1 MVDSD
6 PGYSQI
12 RKEAHAAEIWWAP
25 SLHSWVRVLE
35 RRELFG
41 EATALVLPEGGMQ
54 VHTIAA
60 ADLLSECPFEL
71 SDALS
76 TVAGARIWHALGSD
90 LFFAPLVSHVIPL
103 PHQFRVLRQTMA
115 NFPVRKLLA
124 DEVGLGKTIEA
135 GLVLKELKLRGM
147 VERVLVLAPK
157 SLQLQ
162 WIAEMER
169 HFDETFDLVEPG
181 TWGLGATLRGDNPW
195 KRYTHVVT
203 SFDAVKPKESQK
215 GWSLEKIERFNLD
228 RFHDLVGAGWDL
240 VIIDESHKVAGTSD
254 DVARFELAKG
264 VAGSAPHLLL
274 LSATPHSGKSD
285 AFRRLLSLLDPQSFP
300 NGVSLT
306 REAVSPFVIRTEKRT
321 ATDADG
327 KPLFSPRTTRLIT
340 VPFRERHAL
349 QQRLYEDVSEYVIEG
364 YNQAQRSGAKG
375 SRLLLILIQRLMSSS
390 TRAILNFLEGRLT
403 VLTGG
408 STTQVLDTDDPVEIE
423 DDAETAEQLAL
434 FSAPV
439 DTKEVADVQRLL
451 ELAIQVQ
458 QAGPDARAEALYDL
472 MISLIQEDSEP
483 SKKFLVFT
491 EFTSTQQML
500 KEFLEQRGMT
510 VATLNGSMDL
520 EERKAAQEAFRNSAQ
535 VLISTDAG
543 GEGLNLQFAHV
554 VFNYDLPWNPMRVE
568 QRIGRVDRIGQPR
581 EVKAFNLV
589 LENSVEARI
598 YEVLQQKLETILQEF
613 GIDKTGDVLD
623 SREAGAQFTDLART
637 ALLRPEVFDSEFER
651 VLVEIRSAAQ
661 ESQRVKSLYTGEVE
675 AADRQQTVPLRA
687 WLTTLMGDTQ
697 NAEDDASLDL
707 SEIVIERVN
716 ALRPYFAPGTPVPSL
731 RVDGLGFTVDG
742 WFALWKVGIAEGLWR
757 HQHVF
762 ATFVT
767 DNGDAYATTA
777 QRIWD
782 ALATRGADIS
792 HLGEDG
798 SYDYATLE
806 AFAQSEASGLYERV
820 LAGAKERSR
829 RRKIALDVSY
839 LARRTALARIGI
851 DNIREARRRELEAEY
866 QRNKAQ
872 IEMATR
878 ALPDLQCLF
887 MARMSVS

>member
-1 MVDSD
+1 MEERMWC
-6 PGYSQI
+6 P
-12 RKEAHAAEIWWAP
+12 ALHA
-25 SLHSWVRVLE
+25 WVRVLE

-41 EATALVLPEGGMQ
+41 ETTALVLPEGGTQ

-60 ADLLSECPFEL
+60 SELLPECPFEL

-90 LFFAPLVSHVIPL
+90 LFFAPLVSRVIPL

-115 NFPVRKLLA
+115 TFPVRKLLA

-169 HFDETFDLVEPG
+169 HFDEVFDLVEPG
-181 TWGLGATLRGDNPW
+181 SWGLGATLRGDNPW

-215 GWSLEKIERFNLD
+215 GWSTEKIERFNLD

-240 VIIDESHKVAGTSD
+240 VIIDESHKVAGASD

-264 VAGSAPHLLL
+264 VAGSSPHLLL

-300 NGVSLT
+300 NGVAMT
-306 REAVSPFVIRTEKRT
+306 REAVAPFVIRTEKRS

-327 KPLFSPRTTRLIT
+327 KPLFMPRITRLIT

-390 TRAILNFLEGRLT
+390 TRAILNFLDGRLT

-408 STTQVLDTDDPVEIE
+408 TGTQVLDSDDPIEIDE
-423 DDAETAEQLAL
+423 DAETAEQLAL

-451 ELAIQVQ
+451 ELALQVQ
-458 QAGPDARAEALYDL
+458 QTGPDARAEALYDL

-520 EERKAAQEAFRNSAQ
+520 EERKAAQEDFRGPAQ
-535 VLISTDAG
+535 VLVSTDAG

-613 GIDKTGDVLD
+613 GVDKTGDVLD
-623 SREAGAQFTDLART
+623 SREAGAQFTELART

-651 VLVEIRSAAQ
+651 VLVEIRTAAQ
-661 ESQRVKSLYTGEVE
+661 ESQRVKSLYTGEVA
-675 AADRQQTVPLRA
+675 AADRQRSVPLRA
-687 WLTTLMGDTQ
+687 WLTTLMGDTPPDT
-697 NAEDDASLDL
+697 DDDTSVDL
-707 SEIVIERVN
+707 SEVVIQRVN
-716 ALRPYFAPGTPVPSL
+716 TLRPYYAPGTPVPSL

-762 ATFVT
+762 AAFLT
-767 DNGDAYATTA
+767 DGGDAYATTA

-782 ALATRGADIS
+782 ALATRSAEIS
-792 HLGEDG
+792 HLGEYET
-798 SYDYATLE
+798 YDYATLE
-806 AFAQSEASGLYERV
+806 AYAQSEAGGLYERV
-820 LAGAKERSR
+820 LAGAKDRSR

-887 MARMSVS
+887 LARVSVL

>member
-1 MVDSD
+1 MVHTLDNAIMWC
-6 PGYSQI
+6 PL
-12 RKEAHAAEIWWAP
+12 
-25 SLHSWVRVLE
+25 LHVWVRVLE
-35 RRELFG
+35 QRELFG
-41 EATALVLPEGGMQ
+41 TATALVLPEGGMQ
-54 VHTIAA
+54 VHTVASG
-60 ADLLSECPFEL
+60 DLLPERPFHLSE
-71 SDALS
+71 ALS

-90 LFFAPLVSHVIPL
+90 LFFAPLVSRVIPL

-115 NFPVRKLLA
+115 TFPVRKLLA

-181 TWGLGATLRGDNPW
+181 SWGLGATLRGDNPW

-215 GWSLEKIERFNLD
+215 GWSLEKIEHFNLD

-240 VIIDESHKVAGTSD
+240 VIIDESHKVAGASD

-264 VAGSAPHLLL
+264 VAASCPHLLL

-300 NGVSLT
+300 VGVSMT
-306 REAVSPFVIRTEKRT
+306 REAVAPFVIRTEKRSV
-321 ATDADG
+321 TDADG
-327 KPLFSPRTTRLIT
+327 KPLFTPRVTRLIT

-364 YNQAQRSGAKG
+364 YNQALHSRAKG
-375 SRLLLILIQRLMSSS
+375 SRLLLILLQRLMSSS
-390 TRAILNFLEGRLT
+390 TRAILNFLERRLD
-403 VLTGG
+403 VLTDGWA
-408 STTQVLDTDDPVEIE
+408 SETSALPADDPLEIDE
-423 DDAETAEQLAL
+423 DAEIAEQLAL
-434 FSAPV
+434 FCAPV
-439 DTKEVADVQRLL
+439 DTREVADVQRLL
-451 ELAIQVQ
+451 QLAMQVQ
-458 QAGPDARAEALYDL
+458 QTGPDARAEALYDL
-472 MISLIQEDSEP
+472 MISQIQEDSEP
-483 SKKFLVFT
+483 SMKFLVFT
-491 EFTSTQQML
+491 EFTGTQQML

-510 VATLNGSMDL
+510 VAILNGSMDL
-520 EERKAAQEAFRNSAQ
+520 EERKEAQEAFRGPAQ
-535 VLISTDAG
+535 VLVSTDAG

-554 VFNYDLPWNPMRVE
+554 VFNYDMPWNPMRVE

-613 GIDKTGDVLD
+613 GVDKTGDVLD
-623 SREAGAQFTDLART
+623 SREAGAQFTELART
-637 ALLRPEVFDSEFER
+637 ALLRPEVFDSKFER
-651 VLVEIRSAAQ
+651 VLVEIRTAAQ
-661 ESQRVKSLYTGEVE
+661 ESQRVKSLYSGEVE
-675 AADRQQTVPLRA
+675 AADHQQTVPLRA
-687 WLTTLMGDTQ
+687 WMTTLMGDTPPDT
-697 NAEDDASLDL
+697 DDDMSIDL
-707 SEIVIERVN
+707 SEVVIQRVN
-716 ALRPYFAPGTPVPSL
+716 SMHAYFAPGMPVPSL
-731 RVDGLGFTVDG
+731 SIPGLGFTVNG

-757 HQHVF
+757 QQHVF
-762 ATFVT
+762 AIFLT
-767 DNGDAYATTA
+767 DSGDAYATTA

-782 ALATRGADIS
+782 ALATRSTEIS
-792 HLGEDG
+792 SIGEYET
-798 SYDYATLE
+798 YDYTTLE
-806 AFAQSEASGLYERV
+806 AYARSEAGGLYERV

-851 DNIREARRRELEAEY
+851 DNIREARRRELESEY

-872 IEMATR
+872 IEMATH

-887 MARMSVS
+887 LAKVSVQ

>member
-1 MVDSD
+1 MKDDS
-6 PGYSQI
+6 
-12 RKEAHAAEIWWAP
+12 EMMAHIANNAMMWCSA
-25 SLHSWVRVLE
+25 LHAWVRVLE
-35 RRELFG
+35 QRELFG
-41 EATALVLPEGGMQ
+41 TATALVLPEGGTQ
-54 VHTIAA
+54 VHTVAA
-60 ADLLSECPFEL
+60 GDLLPECPFHL

-90 LFFAPLVSHVIPL
+90 LFFAPLVSRAIPL

-115 NFPVRKLLA
+115 TFPVRKLLA

-181 TWGLGATLRGDNPW
+181 AWGLGATLRGDNPW
-195 KRYTHVVT
+195 KRYRQVVT

-215 GWSLEKIERFNLD
+215 GWSTEKIERFNLD
-228 RFHDLVGAGWDL
+228 RFYDLVGAGWDL
-240 VIIDESHKVAGTSD
+240 VIIDESHKVAGASD

-264 VAGSAPHLLL
+264 VAGSSPHLLL

-300 NGVSLT
+300 SGVAMT
-306 REAVSPFVIRTEKRT
+306 RETVAPFVIRTEKRS

-327 KPLFSPRTTRLIT
+327 KPLFTPRVTRLIT
-340 VPFRERHAL
+340 VPFRERHTL

-390 TRAILNFLEGRLT
+390 TRAILNFLEGRLA
-403 VLTGG
+403 VLTGSAG
-408 STTQVLDTDDPVEIE
+408 TRVLDSDDPVDIDE
-423 DDAETAEQLAL
+423 DAENAEQLAL
-434 FSAPV
+434 FSMPV
-439 DTKEVADVQRLL
+439 DTREVADVQRLL
-451 ELAIQVQ
+451 QLAMQVQ
-458 QAGPDARAEALYDL
+458 QTGPDARAEALYDL
-472 MISLIQEDSEP
+472 MISQIQEDSEP
-483 SKKFLVFT
+483 SMKFLVFT
-491 EFTSTQQML
+491 EFTGTQQML
-500 KEFLEQRGMT
+500 KEFLEQRGLT

-520 EERKAAQEAFRNSAQ
+520 EERKEAQESFRGSAQ
-535 VLISTDAG
+535 VLVSTDAG
-543 GEGLNLQFAHV
+543 GEGLNLQFAHI

-623 SREAGAQFTDLART
+623 SREAGAQFTELART

-651 VLVEIRSAAQ
+651 VLVEIRTAAQ
-661 ESQRVKSLYTGEVE
+661 ESQRVKSLYTGKVE
-675 AADRQQTVPLRA
+675 AADHQQSVPLRA
-687 WLTTLMGDTQ
+687 WLTTLMGDTPP
-697 NAEDDASLDL
+697 ETDDDMSVDL
-707 SEIVIERVN
+707 SEVVIQRVN
-716 ALRPYFAPGTPVPSL
+716 ALRPFFAPGTPVPSL
-731 RVDGLGFTVDG
+731 RVDGLGFAVEG

-762 ATFVT
+762 TTFLT
-767 DNGDAYATTA
+767 DDGDAYATTA

-782 ALATRGADIS
+782 TLATRSAEIS
-792 HLGEDG
+792 HLGDYE
-798 SYDYATLE
+798 SYDYAALE
-806 AFAQSEASGLYERV
+806 AYAQSEASGLYERV

-887 MARMSVS
+887 LARVSVQ